1 MIDDR
6 RETRPSAAGHALKVL
21 IVDADLDARRA
32 LQQAVMAIGH
42 QCASLTDG
50 LAAWKT
56 HEAHP
61 ADVII
66 ASFYMPGLPGVDL
79 CRRAR
84 AVSGD
89 DYTYIVILTSHHD
102 KAQLIEAMGAGA
114 DEVMTKPVDLD
125 ELEARLLAASRI
137 VREHKRLAAKNLALR
152 HDSQRNFLAARIDPL
167 TNIANR
173 RQLGE
178 DLEAM
183 FGTPYR
189 LHHSVAIADIDSFKL
204 YNDRFEHQAG
214 DEALRQV
221 AWAMRGAMRQ
231 GDWLYR
237 YGGEEFLVIL
247 RDQRIDAAGR
257 TMDRLR
263 RSVLELGIEHPDGPA
278 GLVTISVGVAELTPD
293 VHSADEWIHRA
304 DAALYRAK
312 AAGKNRVEL
321 SRRSSSR
328 PPHG

>member
-6 RETRPSAAGHALKVL
+6 RESRPSAAGRALKVM
-21 IVDADLDARRA
+21 IVDGDLDARRS

-50 LAAWKT
+50 LAAWRT

-66 ASFYMPGLPGVDL
+66 ASFYLPGLSGEDL
-79 CRRAR
+79 CRRVR
-84 AVSGD
+84 AVTSD
-89 DYTYIVILTSHHD
+89 DYTYIVLLTSHAD
-102 KAQLIEAMGAGA
+102 KTQFIEAMGAGA
-114 DEVMTKPVDLD
+114 DDVMTKPVDID
-125 ELEARLLAASRI
+125 ELSARLLVASRI
-137 VREHKRLAAKNLALR
+137 VGEHKRLAAKNRALR

-167 TNIANR
+167 TNVANR
-173 RQLGE
+173 RQLSE
-178 DLEAM
+178 DLEGL
-183 FGTPYR
+183 FGSPYR
-189 LHHSVAIADIDSFKL
+189 LHHSVAIADIDSFKA

-221 AWAMRGAMRQ
+221 AWAMQGAMRQ

-247 RDQRIDAAGR
+247 RDQRLDAAAR
-257 TMDRLR
+257 TMERVR
-263 RSVLELGIEHPDGPA
+263 KAVVELGIDHPDGPA
-278 GLVTISVGVAELTPD
+278 GVVSVSVGVAELTHD

-321 SRRSSSR
+321 SHRASSH
-328 PPHG
+328 PPRH